1 MKTRKTIWLI
11 CGICLIAALGTGC
24 KKENAEDEDTGKST
38 GYYVSGTY
46 EGKLSMTVSGTDQG
60 SLDTAVTL
68 IGEDGNKVSIALP
81 AMGSG
86 KMSIPAVTLTGIP
99 LTTSDYRQFTIP
111 STEVAFTGGESGT
124 KYTGKLEGNVTGAK
138 LYLKYS
144 LKPGAMPMNIDFE
157 FVPVTE

>member
-81 AMGSG
+81 AMGCFR
-86 KMSIPAVTLTGIP
+86 MRM
-99 LTTSDYRQFTIP
+99 TSMIKATFP
-111 STEVAFTGGESGT
+111 
-124 KYTGKLEGNVTGAK
+124 
-138 LYLKYS
+138 
-144 LKPGAMPMNIDFE
+144 
-157 FVPVTE
+157 